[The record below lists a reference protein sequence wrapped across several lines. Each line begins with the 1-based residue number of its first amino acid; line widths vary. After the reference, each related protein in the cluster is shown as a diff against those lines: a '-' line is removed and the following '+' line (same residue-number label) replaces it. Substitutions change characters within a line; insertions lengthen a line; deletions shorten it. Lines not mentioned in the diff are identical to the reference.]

1 MDTAIIIVLS
11 SFFVV
16 FSIFFLGTLFLA
28 RQRNKRT
35 ERLLQ
40 EMMEEYEQAYM
51 RCPDDFLRDNII
63 EFQNYRWRKLDKK
76 DEK

>member
-16 FSIFFLGTLFLA
+16 FSIFFLATLLLA

-35 ERLLQ
+35 ERLMH
-40 EMMEEYEQAYM
+40 EMMEEYEQAYL

-63 EFQNYRWRKLDKK
+63 EFQNYRSRNFDKNDQK
-76 DEK
+76 

>member
-1 MDTAIIIVLS
+1 MDTAIVIVLS

-16 FSIFFLGTLFLA
+16 FSIFFLATLFLA
-28 RQRNKRT
+28 RRRNKRT
-35 ERLLQ
+35 ERLMR

-63 EFQNYRWRKLDKK
+63 EFQDYRWRNLDKN